1 MNFENAI
8 IVLTSNAGSEGR
20 VGGVGFGRSDH
31 DMIAEKTM
39 KALREFLRPEF
50 LNRVDEIVTFNH
62 LTKEN
67 FLGIADIMLRELKE
81 SLEARELELTVDPS
95 VREYLV
101 EKAFSV
107 TNCARNLRR
116 EIQRSLEDPISE
128 KIIDSFEAPI
138 SGIRIWVEDAQIKVE
153 AK

>member
-1 MNFENAI
+1 M
-8 IVLTSNAGSEGR
+8 LGKLR
-20 VGGVGFGRSDH
+20 VEVYH
-31 DMIAEKTM
+31 
-39 KALREFLRPEF
+39 
-50 LNRVDEIVTFNH
+50 RVDEIVTFNH

-107 TNCARNLRR
+107 TYGARNLRR